1 MSKNNG
7 GPAFP
12 NGLGYT
18 RDKKGNIYPNEE
30 EGMTLRDYFAAK
42 AMQGIY
48 ACPVQLYRAD
58 GTPMP
63 DPLTSADIAKMA
75 YEEADAMLAEREKD
89 I

>member
-1 MSKNNG
+1 MNKNDG

-12 NGLGYT
+12 SSGVFCEDGILYEGLSI
-18 RDKKGNIYPNEE
+18 RDF
-30 EGMTLRDYFAAK
+30 FAAK

-48 ACPVQLYRAD
+48 ACPVQLYHAD

-75 YEEADAMLAEREKD
+75 YEEADAMLQAREE
-89 I
+89 

>member
-12 NGLGYT
+12 IRASSPAFY
-18 RDKKGNIYPNEE
+18 
-30 EGMTLRDYFAAK
+30 GMSLRDWFAAK

-89 I
+89 NEVQN

>member
-1 MSKNNG
+1 MSKNDG

-12 NGLGYT
+12 LAVSYNDSCDVYF
-18 RDKKGNIYPNEE
+18 NM
-30 EGMTLRDYFAAK
+30 GMTLRDWFAAK

-75 YEEADAMLAEREKD
+75 YEEADALLAEREKD
-89 I
+89 ND

>member
-12 NGLGYT
+12 GTKDKWGDPLPGLT
-18 RDKKGNIYPNEE
+18 I
-30 EGMTLRDYFAAK
+30 RDYFAAK

-89 I
+89 NG